1 MRRLRRAGEERALSG
16 VLVVAPH
23 PDDEVIGCG
32 GAVLRHAELGR
43 DVTVVTLGE
52 RVRSV
57 IEKDVTDEEYE
68 AESRNAHRTLR
79 ISRHIALGLPGR
91 RVTGSTGL
99 IEPLVRVIRSVRPE
113 ILYVPHAD
121 DGDRD
126 HREAHEAALEAAWL
140 AHAPY
145 FEEYGAPAPAISTVF
160 GYEVWTP
167 ILKAQYIE
175 GIDEYVETKVA
186 AMRCYRSQ
194 LRHAAWDEAILALA
208 RFRGV
213 TTGVARY
220 AEAFGVLQLSAA
232 NALQAESIQGRSE

>member
-1 MRRLRRAGEERALSG
+1 VTS

-32 GAVLRHAELGR
+32 GAVLRHAQLGR

-52 RVRSV
+52 RVRSLF
-57 IEKDVTDEEYE
+57 EKDVTDEEYE
-68 AESRNAHRTLR
+68 AESRNAHRILR

-91 RVTGSTGL
+91 RLTGCAGL
-99 IEPLVRVIRSVRPE
+99 VEPLVRVIRSVRPD
-113 ILYVPHAD
+113 ILYIPHAD

-126 HREAHEAALEAAWL
+126 HREAHEAALEAVWL
-140 AHAPY
+140 AHTPY
-145 FEEYGAPAPAISTVF
+145 FEEYGAASPAVSTVF

-167 ILKAQYIE
+167 ILKAQYVE
-175 GIDEYVETKVA
+175 AIDEYVETKVA

-194 LRHAAWDEAILALA
+194 LLHTAWDEAILALA

-220 AEAFGVLQLSAA
+220 AEAFAVLQLRAVNEPRA
-232 NALQAESIQGRSE
+232 DRF